1 MSVGRVI
8 DLTGF
13 SAIYATRLLA
23 EVGYEVIRVEPRSG
37 DAIRRMGPFLGET
50 QDLEHGAYHQFLNAG
65 KKSLTLDT
73 HSNSGQRILR
83 DLVRSADVV
92 IANTPPPIDEME
104 AIQDNP
110 GLVLTVVFDG
120 DPDICEYARSGLLS
134 ITGHPGQRP
143 TLMGG
148 RVYYAATGLYT
159 SVATAA
165 AILARNVDGQGQVVR
180 VSVMECLES
189 LFEQAMVTYAH
200 TGRSTERRGYRG
212 AVSAVSGAFPCE
224 DGYWMV
230 SLSSSAE
237 NWNRFMDWM
246 QDPVLAAET
255 ALADEAER
263 NAKRD
268 WILDRIEVWAK
279 QHKKDDLVKESQRRH
294 IPSAPVTT
302 PLDLAHDPQLIAR
315 GFLQEVDHPEFGK
328 VLFPVGAIASL
339 RGGKVAMAPTLG
351 QHTEEILTQLGYS
364 PAERRVLLESG
375 AV

>member
-1 MSVGRVI
+1 MSAGTVL
-8 DLTGF
+8 DLTSF

-23 EVGYEVIRVEPRSG
+23 EVGYEVIRVEPRTG
-37 DAIRRMGPFLGET
+37 DAVRRMGPFLGEK
-50 QDLEHGAYHQFLNAG
+50 QDLEHSAYHQFLNAG

-83 DLVRSADVV
+83 ELVRSADVV
-92 IANTPPPIDEME
+92 VANTPLPID
-104 AIQDNP
+104 ADQALADNP
-110 GLVLTVVFDG
+110 RLALTVVDDG

-165 AILARNVDGQGQVVR
+165 AVLARQDGPGQVVR

-189 LFEQAMVTYAH
+189 LFEQAMVTYVH

-212 AVSAVSGAFPCE
+212 AVSAVSGAFPCA

-268 WILDRIEVWAK
+268 WILDRIELWAK
-279 QHKKDDLVKESQRRH
+279 QFEKDDLVNESQRRH

-351 QHTEEILTQLGYS
+351 QHTEEILTQLGYT
-364 PAERRVLLESG
+364 AADRRALLESG
-375 AV
+375 VI

>member
-1 MSVGRVI
+1 MPRVV
-8 DLTGF
+8 DLTSF

-23 EVGYEVIRVEPRSG
+23 EVGYEVVRVEPRAG
-37 DAIRRMGPFLGET
+37 DAVRRMGPFLGEK

-65 KKSLTLDT
+65 KKSLALDT
-73 HSNSGQRILR
+73 RSSSGQRVLTELCR
-83 DLVRSADVV
+83 TADAIIV
-92 IANTPPPIDEME
+92 NTPLPIDETLLRD
-104 AIQDNP
+104 AAPDAVITI
-110 GLVLTVVFDG
+110 VADG
-120 DPDICEYARSGLLS
+120 EPDICEYARSGLLS

-143 TLMGG
+143 VLMGG
-148 RVYYAATGLYT
+148 RVYYAATGLYV

-165 AILARNVDGQGQVVR
+165 ALLVKQQAGLGQTVR
-180 VSVMECLES
+180 VSVGEALTS
-189 LFEQAMVTYAH
+189 LYEQAMVTYQS

-246 QDPVLAAET
+246 QDPVLAEET
-255 ALADEAER
+255 SLADEAER

-268 WILDRIEVWAK
+268 WILDRIELWAK
-279 QHKKDDLVKESQRRH
+279 QFKKDDLVVESQRRH

-328 VLFPVGAIASL
+328 VLFPAGAIASL
-339 RGGKVAMAPTLG
+339 RGGKVALAPTLG
-351 QHTEEILTQLGYS
+351 QHTEEILSELGYT
-364 PAERRVLLESG
+364 PAARRALLESG
-375 AV
+375 VA